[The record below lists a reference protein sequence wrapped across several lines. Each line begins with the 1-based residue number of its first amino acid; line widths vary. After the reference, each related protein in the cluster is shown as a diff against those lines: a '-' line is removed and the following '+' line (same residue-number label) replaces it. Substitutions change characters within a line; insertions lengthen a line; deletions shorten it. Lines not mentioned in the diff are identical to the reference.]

1 MHKIFCQ
8 GCSDTFVGS
17 NKKELNKLY
26 KVHWDVQNP
35 SLDKCK
41 YCSIILHADTDDLVK
56 IRLVEHEKFCE
67 EAKKHHLNH
76 SPLYKKVC

>member
-1 MHKIFCQ
+1 MHKKVCI
-8 GCSDTFVGS
+8 GCGDTFVGS
-17 NKKELNKLY
+17 NEKELKKLL

-56 IRLVEHEKFCE
+56 IRLVEHEKFCK